1 MPDRGNVMS
10 QAYYEK
16 QTKLY
21 QLYHES
27 FGRKEIN
34 TMEAIAALRVLGF
47 SDSIAIRRVNEWE
60 GQSIS
65 YASETGKAKNRRLK
79 QQASL
84 ERYVLY
90 MRLGKKY
97 YIHLKSEYR
106 DKKLSKEKIVS
117 ILMQSKHSREL
128 SESIVEK
135 WDKEK

>member
-1 MPDRGNVMS
+1 M
-10 QAYYEK
+10 
-16 QTKLY
+16 
-21 QLYHES
+21 
-27 FGRKEIN
+27 
-34 TMEAIAALRVLGF
+34 
-47 SDSIAIRRVNEWE
+47 
-60 GQSIS
+60 
-65 YASETGKAKNRRLK
+65 KAKSIFSVLFVVFALLFSACPTPEQEVESNGQPPTTTPDVYVAGGEEIGGRYVATLWKNGK
-79 QQASL
+79 QQTSL

-97 YIHLKSEYR
+97 YAHLKSEYR